1 MGIWL
6 MTSLAPA
13 CFSALAAASSDVEL
27 APSETAQTV
36 WAAQGMNL
44 RDGPS
49 ASGRIVKKLVYG
61 TPVSVLP
68 QSDKPVAYEM
78 EFFPKITRPASD
90 GKPRAQVLL
99 DGEWIRIKA
108 GDQQGYVFNKLL
120 LPFPPIKADEDTEH
134 YLARIFELTARPA
147 VNHGGAIDTE
157 YVSHGPRKIQ
167 LVRHESSEASAIGGE
182 VFIPDMSFDEAFV
195 FFNAVLPP
203 TLDADFS
210 YQKGALFEYQYQA
223 PGGARLTMEK
233 GGVRFYWQD
242 EE

>member
-1 MGIWL
+1 MSSWV
-6 MTSLAPA
+6 PA
-13 CFSALAAASSDVEL
+13 CFFALVAASSDVEL

-36 WAAQGMNL
+36 WAAQGMSL

-49 ASGRIVKKLVYG
+49 ASAHIVKKLVYG
-61 TPVSVLP
+61 TPVSALP

-78 EFFPKITRPASD
+78 EFFSKIARPASG

-99 DGEWIRIKA
+99 DGEWIKIRA
-108 GDQQGYVFNKLL
+108 GDREGYVFDKLL
-120 LPFPPIKADEDTEH
+120 LPFPPIKVDEDTEH
-134 YLARIFELTARPA
+134 YLARIFKLTARPA

-157 YVSHGPRKIQ
+157 YVSHGPRIIQ

-195 FFNAVLPP
+195 FFNAILPP

-210 YQKGALFEYQYQA
+210 YLKGALFEYQYQA
-223 PGGARLTMEK
+223 PGGARLTKEK